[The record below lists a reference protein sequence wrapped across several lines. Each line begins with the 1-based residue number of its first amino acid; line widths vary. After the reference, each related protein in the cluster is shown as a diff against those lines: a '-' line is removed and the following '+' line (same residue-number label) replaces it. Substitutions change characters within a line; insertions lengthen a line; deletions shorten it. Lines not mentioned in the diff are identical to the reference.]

1 MLRAWVSILIFRP
14 YISIRFLSFAHRLA
28 GPKNEK
34 QGTWKMK
41 TGLPKGT
48 SRGGPEQ
55 GVLKDA
61 LIAGQAVDMRESQF
75 VEPVQGFNRIICASS
90 TNMNEI
96 ADDTVHLVVTSPP
109 YCVGKVYETHQTF
122 EDWLVLMRLVCGEI
136 RRVLVPGGR
145 AAIDVGGIGRSPY
158 RPTQYY
164 VTQVLLELGF
174 LMRGEIIWVKGSSA
188 GTSTAW
194 SSWRSASNPTLR
206 DIHEYVL
213 VVSKDVMKRDRTGAD
228 TILRD
233 ELLENTKSVWTFPT
247 ESAKRVGHP
256 TPFPLELPRRLI
268 LLYSFSGDVILD
280 PFCGSGT
287 TCVAALMQG
296 RRFIGYDNSSEF
308 CDLARR
314 RISQAEESLRTTR
327 AAG

>member
-1 MLRAWVSILIFRP
+1 MLRAWVSILIFKP
-14 YISIRFLSFAHRLA
+14 YISSRFLSFAHRLA

-48 SRGGPEQ
+48 SQGGPEQ

-90 TNMNEI
+90 AKMAEI
-96 ADDTVHLVVTSPP
+96 GDDTVHLVVTSPP

-122 EDWLVLMRLVCGEI
+122 EDWLVLMRQVCAEI
-136 RRVLVPGGR
+136 LRVLGPGGR
-145 AAIDVGGIGRSPY
+145 AAINVAAIGRSPY

-164 VTQVLLELGF
+164 VTMIMLELGF

-194 SSWRSASNPTLR
+194 GSWKSATNPCLR
-206 DIHEYVL
+206 DTHEHVAIF
-213 VVSKDVMKRDRTGAD
+213 SKGTMKRERSGRD
-228 TILRD
+228 TIDRD
-233 ELLENTKSVWTFPT
+233 DFLQATRSVWEIPT
-247 ESAKRVGHP
+247 ESAKRIGHP
-256 TPFPLELPRRLI
+256 SPFPVELPKRLI
-268 LLYSFSGDVILD
+268 ELYSFEGDIVLD

-287 TCVAALMQG
+287 TCVAAVLTG
-296 RRFIGYDNSSEF
+296 RRYIGYDTIPEY
-308 CDLARR
+308 CEIAQQ
-314 RISQAEESLRTTR
+314 RISQAERSLH
-327 AAG
+327 AIEVAG